1 MDIPAALKEKL
12 DKAGVSPPTNPA
24 SSITA
29 TFTNELFDKQ
39 FRQVV
44 LESIREESQG
54 GGQLGF
60 PLMNVKLTLVD
71 AQISESESTETAFRI
86 AVSDAFHKGLREAGI
101 VLLEP
106 IMKLEISTPDSYV
119 GDIVSN
125 LQQRRGLVTN
135 TAVHEHLTIIEAE
148 APLASLFGYTSAL
161 RGLSQGRA
169 ANSMEPLTYRPAPP
183 EVVKSFIL
191 E

>member
-1 MDIPAALKEKL
+1 MIK
-12 DKAGVSPPTNPA
+12 
-24 SSITA
+24 I
-29 TFTNELFDKQ
+29 
-39 FRQVV
+39 
-44 LESIREESQG
+44 
-54 GGQLGF
+54 
-60 PLMNVKLTLVD
+60 
-71 AQISESESTETAFRI
+71 
-86 AVSDAFHKGLREAGI
+86 SDAFHKGLREAGI

-106 IMKLEISTPDSYV
+106 IMKLEISTPDSYM

-183 EVVKSFIL
+183 EVVKSFML